1 MRADNLTRRSV
12 LGRAASAMAVAIG
25 SPFISWLDALSPA
38 GTRAGALRSVLNSLY
53 RTVAAE
59 LEEAETL
66 NVAACNPCLRSVA
79 DLDVSRLSRLLPG
92 LDSTRAV
99 GPAEVRRRIEEQI
112 RSDFVAEDVVLID
125 GWVVSHT
132 EALLLGWATQAYVA
146 GSRT

>member
-12 LGRAASAMAVAIG
+12 LGHAASVMAVAIG
-25 SPFISWLDALSPA
+25 GPFISLLDASSPP
-38 GTRAGALRSVLNSLY
+38 GTSVGALRSVLNSLY

-59 LEEAETL
+59 LEDARTL

-92 LDSTRAV
+92 LDSIRAL
-99 GPAEVRRRIEEQI
+99 GPAAVRRRIEEQM
-112 RSDFVAEDVVLID
+112 RSDFQAEDVVLID
-125 GWVVSHT
+125 GWVVSRT